1 MYTVDETVDCEE
13 LPQGL
18 LRGRTIENSL
28 RIHDSKGITIANMTF
43 WASNILAYEHVSNIT
58 LDSLDFKFPS
68 SSQRMLKSAELPIHT
83 RMSGDHNIVINS
95 TFEGP
100 FEVIFRKYSLN
111 KTYMPR
117 GYMICILF

>member
-1 MYTVDETVDCEE
+1 MKSKNAYFKLTWFVDYSTIDCEE

-28 RIHDSKGITIANMTF
+28 RIHDSKGIIISNMTF
-43 WASNILAYEHVSNIT
+43 WASNILAFEHVSNIT

-68 SSQRMLKSAELPIHT
+68 SSQRMLKSAELPVHT
-83 RMSGDHNIVINS
+83 KISGDYNKVINS

-100 FEVIFRKYSLN
+100 FEVTF
-111 KTYMPR
+111 
-117 GYMICILF
+117 